1 MTLLWAIHVIEKERE
16 QTGGKTPKLDA
27 AAEVGQP
34 CGELDELFRPRNIT
48 NMAER
53 PEGVSYLSGGREMG
67 KKSLED
73 WRSA

>member
-16 QTGGKTPKLDA
+16 QTEKTPKLDA
-27 AAEVGQP
+27 AAEVRQP

-48 NMAER
+48 KMAER